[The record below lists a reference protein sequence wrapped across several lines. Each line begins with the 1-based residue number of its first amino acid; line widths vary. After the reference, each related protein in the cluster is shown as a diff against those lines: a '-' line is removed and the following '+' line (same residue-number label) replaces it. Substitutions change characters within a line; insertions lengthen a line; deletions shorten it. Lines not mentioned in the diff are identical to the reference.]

1 MFTTLHCWIK
11 RTSWT
16 APSTT
21 TSGTSKGP
29 SGFIISLCILFL
41 SASSSWAALPSIA
54 SKTKGMQAMPGFV
67 DLYWDEHKGDL
78 YMAIADLDKE
88 FIYQVSLASG
98 LGSNPVGLDR
108 GQLGHT
114 FVLEA
119 RKVGPK
125 IYFWEK
131 NYKFRADSDNPA
143 ERKAVQEAFAQSIQ
157 WAFPIAAQS
166 DGKYLLKANDYFL
179 RDTHQVIGRLA
190 NAKQGKFTLD
200 KNRSSFH
207 HPRIKSFPNNTE
219 VEVSLT
225 YASSKPGKL
234 VHYAAANANS
244 VTMRQHHTF
253 LAAPEGYT
261 PRYAD
266 PRIGSLGHTYQD
278 YGSAIE
284 QDLFVRLAGRHRLE
298 KKYPERERS
307 EAKEPII
314 YYVDGGTPEP
324 IRSALIEG
332 ALWWNDAF
340 EAAGFINAFQVK
352 VLPENADPQDS
363 RYNMIHW
370 THRRTRGYSYGS
382 FIMDP
387 RSGEIIKGNVNLGS
401 LRLRQDYL
409 HARKALEGYPMQ
421 VDNTSHSMCQLAD
434 APSFDYLAQMASSS
448 DKAAVEMALAR
459 VRQLSAHEVGHTIG
473 LPHNF
478 VASSYGRESVMD
490 YPAPMIDI
498 KDGKLDVSNAYLQR
512 IGEYDKLSIRWLYGE
527 FDKNKE
533 QAELSAIIK
542 ESIDRGLIYINH
554 INNKFTRAAHP
565 QTSVWDNG
573 SNLVDQLAHEYKVR
587 RIALDNF
594 GEQLLRPDEPY
605 SNLRYI
611 LLPSY
616 MHHRFQL
623 NAAAQSLGG
632 ADYRY
637 ASRGDGQMTIKI
649 VPKEEQLRALDLI
662 LQSLSPE
669 FLRLPK
675 AALELMTPAE
685 GRFNQGETL
694 NGRANLIFDTS
705 GAVEAS
711 AALSVEQILRPERL
725 QRIDNFASRGDYPNT
740 SDVLDKLMKASWGIK
755 AAKNPQDRQ
764 IQEIVQQ
771 VVVQKMA
778 ATASNK
784 ASSHAVRA
792 ELNAQLTQLEKRL
805 SNKRNAS
812 AHEQQVARNI
822 KSWLKKQEN
831 QLKSIVL
838 PAGDPI

>member
-1 MFTTLHCWIK
+1 MF
-11 RTSWT
+11 
-16 APSTT
+16 
-21 TSGTSKGP
+21 SKLRAGRP
-29 SGFIISLCILFL
+29 VRFIFSIVVLCLIAG
-41 SASSSWAALPSIA
+41 ASQAAVPSIA
-54 SKTKGMQAMPGFV
+54 SHTKGMQAMPGFV
-67 DLYWDEHKGDL
+67 DLYWDEAKGDL
-78 YMAIADLDKE
+78 YMAIDELDKE

-157 WAFPIAAQS
+157 WAFPIVAQS
-166 DGKYLLKANDYFL
+166 KGKYLVNANDYFL
-179 RDTHQVIGRLA
+179 RDTHRVIARLDR
-190 NAKQGKFTLD
+190 AKQGKFKLD
-200 KNRSSFH
+200 KKRSSYH
-207 HPRIKSFPNNTE
+207 LPRTKAFENNTE

-225 YASSKPGKL
+225 FASDKPGDL
-234 VHYAAANANS
+234 VWRAAANASS
-244 VTMRQHHTF
+244 VTLRQHHTF
-253 LAAPEGYT
+253 IAAPSGYT

-278 YGSAIE
+278 YGTAIE

-298 KKYPERERS
+298 KKYPELERS
-307 EAKEPII
+307 EAKEPIV

-332 ALWWNDAF
+332 AMWWNDAF

-352 VLPENADPQDS
+352 VLPEDADPQDS

-370 THRRTRGYSYGS
+370 THRRSRGYSYGS

-387 RSGEIIKGNVNLGS
+387 RTGEIIKGNVNLGS

-409 HARKALEGYPMQ
+409 HARKALEGYPMHAESNSASA
-421 VDNTSHSMCQLAD
+421 DHSMCLLAD
-434 APSFDYLAQMASSS
+434 APSFDYLAHMASSS

-478 VASSYGRESVMD
+478 MASSYGRESVMD

-498 KDGKLDVSNAYLQR
+498 KDGKLDVSNAYVQR
-512 IGEYDKLSIRWLYGE
+512 IGEYDKLSVRWLYGE
-527 FDKNKE
+527 FDKDKE
-533 QAELSAIIK
+533 QAELAAVIK

-565 QTSVWDNG
+565 ATSVWDNG
-573 SNLVDQLAHEYKVR
+573 SNLGDQLAHEYKVR

-594 GEQLLRPDEPY
+594 GEQHLRPDEPF

-637 ASRGDGQMTIKI
+637 ASRGDGQMTVKI
-649 VPKEEQLRALDLI
+649 VPKAEQLRALDLI
-662 LQSLSPE
+662 LESINPE
-669 FLRLPK
+669 LLRLPK
-675 AALELMTPAE
+675 AALELITPAE

-694 NGRANLIFDTS
+694 NGRANLIFDTE
-705 GAVEAS
+705 AAIEAS

-725 QRIDNFASRGDYPNT
+725 QRIENFSSRGDYPSL
-740 SDVLDKLMKASWGIK
+740 SDVLNKLLQASWDVK
-755 AAKNPQDRQ
+755 AAKDPQDQ
-764 IQEIVQQ
+764 KIQEVVQQ
-771 VVVQKMA
+771 VVVQKIA
-778 ATASNK
+778 ASAAHKNT
-784 ASSHAVRA
+784 SHSVRA
-792 ELNAQLTQLEKRL
+792 QLNEKLALLSKRL
-805 SNKRNAS
+805 KAKRKAS
-812 AHEQQVARNI
+812 AHEQQIARDI
-822 KSWLKKQEN
+822 DKWLKKQDS

>member
-1 MFTTLHCWIK
+1 MFPMLQLWARRPIQLLL
-11 RTSWT
+11 S
-16 APSTT
+16 
-21 TSGTSKGP
+21 
-29 SGFIISLCILFL
+29 FCILWL
-41 SASSSWAALPSIA
+41 GANSSLAAFPSIA

-67 DLYWDEHKGDL
+67 DLYWDEEKGDL
-78 YMAIADLDKE
+78 YMAIAELDKE

-131 NYKFRADSDNPA
+131 NYRFRADSDNPA
-143 ERKAVQEAFAQSIQ
+143 ERKAVQEAFAQSVQ
-157 WAFPIAAQS
+157 WAFPIVARS
-166 DGKYLLKANDYFL
+166 GDKYLLKANDYFL
-179 RDTHQVIGRLA
+179 RDTHQVISRLKR
-190 NAKQGKFTLD
+190 AKQGKFTLD
-200 KNRSSFH
+200 KKRSSFH
-207 HPRIKSFPNNTE
+207 LERTKAFPNNTE
-219 VEVSLT
+219 VEVNLT
-225 YASSKPGKL
+225 YASEKPGKL
-234 VHYAAANANS
+234 VRHVAANASS
-244 VTMRQHHTF
+244 VSLRQHHTF
-253 LAAPEGYT
+253 IAAPEGYT

-266 PRIGSLGHTYQD
+266 PRIGSLGLTYQD

-298 KKYPERERS
+298 KKFPEQARS
-307 EAKEPII
+307 EVKEPIV

-340 EAAGFINAFQVK
+340 EAAGFMNAFQVK

-387 RSGEIIKGNVNLGS
+387 RTGEIIKGNVNLGS

-409 HARKALEGYPMQ
+409 HARKALEGYPMDQ
-421 VDNTSHSMCQLAD
+421 HSMCQLAD
-434 APSFDYLAQMASSS
+434 SPSFDYLAKVANGS

-478 VASSYGRESVMD
+478 MASSYGRESVMD

-512 IGEYDKLSIRWLYGE
+512 IGEYDKLSVRWLYGE
-527 FDKNKE
+527 FDQDKE
-533 QAELSAIIK
+533 QTELAAIIK

-565 QTSVWDNG
+565 KTSVWDNG
-573 SNLVDQLAHEYKVR
+573 SNLVDQLEHEYKVR

-594 GEQLLRPDEPY
+594 GEHLLRPDEPY

-623 NAAAQSLGG
+623 NAAAQTLGG

-637 ASRGDGQMTIKI
+637 ASRGDGQQTINI
-649 VPKEEQLRALDLI
+649 VPAEEQLRALDLI
-662 LQSLSPE
+662 LHSLSPE
-669 FLRLPK
+669 FLRLPA
-675 AALELMTPAE
+675 AALELITPAE

-694 NGRANLIFDTS
+694 AGRANLIFDTD
-705 GAVEAS
+705 AAIEAS
-711 AALSVEQILRPERL
+711 AALSIEQILRPERL
-725 QRIDNFASRGDYPNT
+725 QRLENFSVRGDYP
-740 SDVLDKLMKASWGIK
+740 SVEQVLDRLLKATWDV
-755 AAKNPQDRQ
+755 APAKDPQDRQ
-764 IQEIVQQ
+764 IQKVVQQ
-771 VVVQKMA
+771 VLAQKMA
-778 ATASNK
+778 DTAAHKNT
-784 ASSHAVRA
+784 SHSVRA
-792 ELNAQLTQLEKRL
+792 ELNHKLSSLAKRL
-805 SNKRNAS
+805 KSKRKAS
-812 AHEQQVARNI
+812 AHELQVARNI
-822 KSWLKKQEN
+822 DHWLKKQES
-831 QLKSIVL
+831 QLKSIDL

>member
-1 MFTTLHCWIK
+1 MLSKLHLG
-11 RTSWT
+11 RLRPTQLLLASYL
-16 APSTT
+16 
-21 TSGTSKGP
+21 
-29 SGFIISLCILFL
+29 LCCAVL
-41 SASSSWAALPSIA
+41 SQAALPSIA

-67 DLYWDEHKGDL
+67 DLYWDEDKGDL

-157 WAFPIAAQS
+157 WAFPIVAQS
-166 DGKYLLKANDYFL
+166 KGKYLLKANDYFL
-179 RDTHQVIGRLA
+179 RDTHQVIARLDR
-190 NAKQGKFTLD
+190 AKQGKFKLD

-207 HPRIKSFPNNTE
+207 MPRTKAFPNNTE

-225 YASSKPGKL
+225 FASSKPGDL
-234 VHYAAANANS
+234 VWRAAANANS
-244 VTMRQHHTF
+244 VTLRQHHTF
-253 LAAPEGYT
+253 IAAPTGYT

-278 YGSAIE
+278 YGTAIE

-298 KKYPERERS
+298 KKHPDRERS
-307 EAKEPII
+307 EAKEPIV

-332 ALWWNDAF
+332 AMWWNEAF

-352 VLPENADPQDS
+352 VLPEDADPQDS

-387 RSGEIIKGNVNLGS
+387 RTGEIIKGNVNLGS

-409 HARKALEGYPMQ
+409 HARKALEGYPMHSDSHGANHSNS
-421 VDNTSHSMCQLAD
+421 DNHNMCILAD
-434 APSFDYLAQMASSS
+434 APSFEYLAHMASSS

-478 VASSYGRESVMD
+478 MASSYGRESVMD

-527 FDKNKE
+527 FDKEKE
-533 QAELSAIIK
+533 QAELASVIK

-565 QTSVWDNG
+565 KTSVWDNG

-637 ASRGDGQMTIKI
+637 ASRGDGQMTVEI
-649 VPKEEQLRALDLI
+649 VPKAEQLRALDLI
-662 LQSLSPE
+662 LESLSPE

-675 AALELMTPAE
+675 AALELITPAE

-694 NGRANLIFDTS
+694 NGRANLIFDTE
-705 GAVEAS
+705 AAIEAS

-725 QRIDNFASRGDYPNT
+725 QRIENFASRGDYPSLT
-740 SDVLDKLMKASWGIK
+740 EVLDKLLKASWDIK
-755 AAKNPQDRQ
+755 AAKDPQDRQ
-764 IQEIVQQ
+764 IQEVVQQ

-778 ATASNK
+778 ASAAHKNT
-784 ASSHAVRA
+784 SHSVRA
-792 ELNAQLTQLEKRL
+792 ELNQKLAMLGKRL
-805 SNKRNAS
+805 KDKRKAS
-812 AHEQQVARNI
+812 AHEQQIARDI
-822 KSWLKKQEN
+822 DKWLKKQEGSL
-831 QLKSIVL
+831 QSIVL
-838 PAGDPI
+838 PPGDPI